1 MAFPCFTRVVFQR
14 SCKVK
19 NFVNITLLR
28 LLGNPVTAP
37 LGHGTC
43 VEHPVNK
50 QRVALHFSLR
60 LGNLASNYRVCLTVL
75 GGLERL
81 GVSLQSQGLAEGCQ
95 MERVSGVGVGR
106 WGGREG
112 ASAAEGRD
120 EHVKLKPRPR
130 GGIEVIFPNPTNQVV
145 HSWKLSPITPLLP

>member
-1 MAFPCFTRVVFQR
+1 MVY
-14 SCKVK
+14 
-19 NFVNITLLR
+19 
-28 LLGNPVTAP
+28 
-37 LGHGTC
+37 
-43 VEHPVNK
+43 E
-50 QRVALHFSLR
+50 
-60 LGNLASNYRVCLTVL
+60 
-75 GGLERL
+75 GLESACSPKGWLR
-81 GVSLQSQGLAEGCQ
+81 GV
-95 MERVSGVGVGR
+95 RWKDVSGVGVGR